1 MGPVVPGDRITGHV
15 AWVGEIKL
23 TISAAP

>member
-1 MGPVVPGDRITGHV
+1 MGPVVPGDRITGRV
-15 AWVGEIKL
+15 SGVGEIKL